1 MAPPRENAL
10 MPINLPFL
18 PRRRDFPPDLWT
30 KCPSCGEML
39 YNKQL
44 ERNLRVCPKCGHHF
58 RLRADTRLRLLLD
71 PDSFE
76 EHDAGLESA
85 DPLGFVDLKPYP
97 DRLAAARI
105 SSGLRDAAVW
115 GTGRIDG
122 QPVAICVMDFAFIGG
137 SMGSVVGEKVT
148 RAAEHALAESVP
160 LVIVSASGGARMQE
174 GTLALMQ
181 LAKTCAALER
191 LAAAGVPFLSIMTD
205 PTTGGVFASFAVLGD
220 VNLAEPDAL
229 IRFAGERVA
238 SGTIAVELPPGY
250 QRAEF
255 LLEHGFLDRVVP
267 RDRLREEVARLL
279 CYLREGTP
287 CAEAP
292 FPPGEPLARATGEGR
307 EAAFRPFGFLPP
319 RLPNLPVVEAGRRSV
334 AALGA
339 QAAEIGAHAAEVIGG
354 RAPGD
359 GTGPH
364 AEAPSGTAP
373 GLSPAAPTSTPLAA
387 GGPGSGAAP
396 ASPASVAS
404 TGSASSSA
412 QAAPAASSSAQVAP
426 AAGGAP
432 PVGTRRSSPAAFPSS
447 APDAAEQ
454 ERAWARVQAARN
466 VKRPHTLELIRA
478 MASDV
483 VELQGDRLFGDDP
496 AIVGG
501 LARIPGHAF
510 VFVGH
515 QRGSETE
522 ENIRRNFGMAHPEGY
537 RKAMRLF
544 TLAERFHLPVVTFV
558 DTGGAYPGPASE
570 ERGVAEAIARSI
582 AMMTRLQT
590 PIVTVITGEG
600 GSGGA
605 LAIAT
610 GDVVLALENAI
621 YSVISPEGCAS
632 ILWRDPAAA
641 RQAAA
646 SMHLTAPD
654 QLALGVVDE
663 VIPEPPG
670 GAQEDPVAVAASL
683 AGRISDH
690 LARLEALPIQ
700 ELVDQRYARYRSMGA
715 FTTVERELAPAGRR
729 PDLASRLRDLIEAGR
744 ATLGV
749 PEPGPARTMVDE
761 DADAPLREE
770 F

>member
-1 MAPPRENAL
+1 
-10 MPINLPFL
+10 MPIKLPFL
-18 PRRRDFPPDLWT
+18 PHRRDFPPDLWT
-30 KCPSCGEML
+30 KCPRCGEML

-44 ERNLRVCPKCGHHF
+44 ERNLRMCTKCGHHF
-58 RLRADTRLRLLLD
+58 KLRADARLRLLLD

-76 EHDAGLESA
+76 EHDVGLEST
-85 DPLGFVDLKPYP
+85 DPLGFVDLKTYP
-97 DRLAAARI
+97 DRLVAARI
-105 SSGLRDAAVW
+105 ASGLRDAAVW

-148 RAAEHALAESVP
+148 RAAEHALATSMP

-191 LAAAGVPFLSIMTD
+191 LAAAGVPYVSILTD

-267 RDRLREEVARLL
+267 RDRLREEVARVL
-279 CYLREGTP
+279 CYLREGAP
-287 CAEAP
+287 CSDAP
-292 FPPGEPLARATGEGR
+292 FPPGTPLARATAEGHD
-307 EAAFRPFGFLPP
+307 AAFRPFGFLNP
-319 RLPNLPVVEAGRRSV
+319 RLPNLPALPVVEAGRRGV

-354 RAPGD
+354 RTSGD
-359 GTGPH
+359 GMGPR
-364 AEAPSGTAP
+364 TAP
-373 GLSPAAPTSTPLAA
+373 LAGTQPLPGAATDGRGAAGVSRGGGNGPAGRTASATAPATPPAAAA
-387 GGPGSGAAP
+387 GTTAP
-396 ASPASVAS
+396 A
-404 TGSASSSA
+404 TG
-412 QAAPAASSSAQVAP
+412 
-426 AAGGAP
+426 AGGAGSPGTATFP
-432 PVGTRRSSPAAFPSS
+432 PS

-454 ERAWARVQAARN
+454 ERVWARVQAARN
-466 VKRPHTLELIRA
+466 VKRPHTLDLVRA
-478 MASDV
+478 MATDV
-483 VELQGDRLFGDDP
+483 VELHGDRLFGDDP
-496 AIVGG
+496 AIVAG

-515 QRGSETE
+515 QRGSETD

-544 TLAERFHLPVVTFV
+544 SLAERFGLPVVTFV
-558 DTGGAYPGPASE
+558 DTGGAYPGPAAE

-582 AMMTRLQT
+582 ALMTGLRT

-610 GDVVLALENAI
+610 ADVVLALENAI

-632 ILWRDPAAA
+632 ILWRDAAAA

-663 VIPEPPG
+663 VVPEPRG
-670 GAQEDPVAVAASL
+670 GAQEDPLALAATL
-683 AGRISDH
+683 AARISDQ
-690 LARLEALPIQ
+690 LARLEALPVP
-700 ELVDQRYARYRSMGA
+700 ELLERRYQRYRSMGA
-715 FTTVERELAPAGRR
+715 FTTVERGVAPAARR
-729 PDLASRLRDLIEAGR
+729 PDLAGRLRELIEAGR

-749 PEPGPARTMVDE
+749 PEAGPTRSVVEADV
-761 DADAPLREE
+761 DAPLREDL
-770 F
+770 